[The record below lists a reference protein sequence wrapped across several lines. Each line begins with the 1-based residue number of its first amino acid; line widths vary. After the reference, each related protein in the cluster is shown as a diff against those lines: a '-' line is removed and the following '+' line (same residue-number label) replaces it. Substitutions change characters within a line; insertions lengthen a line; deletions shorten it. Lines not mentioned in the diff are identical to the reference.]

1 MSGNVTTNLVQ
12 AAYIVAAVLF
22 VLSLAGLSKH
32 EKAKEGNAFGV
43 AGMVLALGATIWLS
57 VDRAGHPVVT
67 IALIAVAMAVGAAI
81 GLWRARIVE
90 MTGMPELI
98 ALLHSFVGLA
108 AVLVGWNG
116 ALYDTGLTGALAD
129 IHHAEVF
136 IAVAAVLEPSA
147 LLQNLP
153 HGEPIPTGNRLELFL
168 GAAIGA
174 ITFSGSVI
182 AFGKLSGTYK
192 FRLFKGAPV
201 VFPGQHKLNLVL
213 GLVTIALG
221 LVFMAT
227 ESWTA
232 FFAMLALA
240 FVMGVLIIIPIGGA
254 DMPVVVSMLNSYS
267 GWAAAG
273 IGFSLN
279 NQMLIIAGSL
289 VGSSGAILS
298 YIMCKAM
305 NRSFF
310 NVILGGFGGE
320 GATAAAGEA
329 VQRSVKSGSADDA
342 AFILGNAETVVIV
355 PGYGLAVA
363 RAQHAVKELAG
374 KLTDKGITVKYAIH
388 PVAGR
393 MPGHMNVLLAEAEV
407 PYDQVFE
414 MEDINGEFGQADVAI
429 VLGANDVVNP
439 AALQKGTPIYG
450 MPILEAYKAKTV
462 IVIKRS
468 MAAGYA
474 GLDNELFYMDKTMM
488 VFGDAKKV
496 VEDMVKAVE

>member
-1 MSGNVTTNLVQ
+1 MSMNLVTLLYLVASVCFIQ
-12 AAYIVAAVLF
+12 ALK
-22 VLSLAGLSKH
+22 GLSH
-32 EKAKEGNAFGV
+32 PTTSIRGNLFGMI
-43 AGMVLALGATIWLS
+43 GMAIAALTTGALIWTLSTSALGLGWVVLGLLVGGT
-57 VDRAGHPVVT
+57 AGTV
-67 IALIAVAMAVGAAI
+67 MAK
-81 GLWRARIVE
+81 RVE
-90 MTGMPELI
+90 MTKMPELV
-98 ALLHSFVGLA
+98 AFMHSMIGLA
-108 AVLVGWNG
+108 AV
-116 ALYDTGLTGALAD
+116 
-129 IHHAEVF
+129 F
-136 IAVAAVLEPSA
+136 IAIAAVAEPWALERGLA
-147 LLQNLP
+147 
-153 HGEPIPTGNRLELFL
+153 HGEAIPYGNRLELFL

-182 AFGKLSGTYK
+182 AFGKLSGKYK
-192 FRLFKGAPV
+192 FRLFQGAPV
-201 VFPGQHKLNLVL
+201 QFPGQHWLNLVL
-213 GLVTIALG
+213 GLAMLG
-221 LVFMAT
+221 CGLAFVAT

-240 FVMGVLIIIPIGGA
+240 FVLGVLIIIPIGGA

-273 IGFSLN
+273 IGFSLDN
-279 NQMLIIAGSL
+279 AMLIIAGSL

-310 NVILGGFGGE
+310 NVILGGFGAAPGTAVA
-320 GATAAAGEA
+320 GAAEA
-329 VQRSVKSGSADDA
+329 RPVKSGSADDA
-342 AFILGNAETVVIV
+342 AFILGNAESVIIV

-363 RAQHAVKELAG
+363 RAQHAVKELAA
-374 KLTDKGITVKYAIH
+374 KLTSKGISVKYAIH

-414 MEDINGEFGQADVAI
+414 MDEINGEFGQADVAI
-429 VLGANDVVNP
+429 ILGANDVVNP
-439 AALQKGTPIYG
+439 AALTKGMAIYG
-450 MPILEAYKAKTV
+450 MPILEAYKAKTI
-462 IVIKRS
+462 IVNKRS

-496 VEDMVKAVE
+496 VEDMLKAVE

>member
-1 MSGNVTTNLVQ
+1 GLV
-12 AAYIVAAVLF
+12 VGG
-22 VLSLAGLSKH
+22 GLGTVM
-32 EKAKEGNAFGV
+32 AK
-43 AGMVLALGATIWLS
+43 
-57 VDRAGHPVVT
+57 R
-67 IALIAVAMAVGAAI
+67 
-81 GLWRARIVE
+81 VE
-90 MTGMPELI
+90 MTKMPELV
-98 ALLHSFVGLA
+98 AFMHSMIGLA
-108 AVLVGWNG
+108 AV
-116 ALYDTGLTGALAD
+116 AIAIA
-129 IHHAEVF
+129 
-136 IAVAAVLEPSA
+136 AVAEPDA
-147 LLQNLP
+147 F
-153 HGEPIPTGNRLELFL
+153 GITAKGTFDIPLGNKIELFI
-168 GAAIGA
+168 GTFVGA

-182 AFGKLSGTYK
+182 AFGKLSGKYK
-192 FRLFKGAPV
+192 FRLFQGAPV
-201 VFPGQHKLNLVL
+201 TFSGQHMINLVL
-213 GLVTIALG
+213 GLATVGLG
-221 LVFMAT
+221 VFFAFT
-227 ESWTA
+227 ENWPA
-232 FFAMLALA
+232 FFAMIALS
-240 FVMGVLIIIPIGGA
+240 FVLGVLIIIPIGGA

-279 NQMLIIAGSL
+279 NSLLIIAGSL

-320 GATAAAGEA
+320 ATTAGGAKAEA
-329 VQRSVKSGSADDA
+329 RPVKSGSADDA
-342 AFILGNAETVVIV
+342 AFVLGNAETVVIV

-363 RAQHAVKELAG
+363 RAQHAVKELAH
-374 KLTDKGITVKYAIH
+374 KLTEKGITVKYAIH

-414 MEDINGEFGQADVAI
+414 MEDINGEFGQVDVAI
-429 VLGANDVVNP
+429 ILGANDVVNP
-439 AALQKGTPIYG
+439 AAHVKGSPIYG

-462 IVIKRS
+462 IVNKRS

-496 VEDMVKAVE
+496 VEDMTKAIE